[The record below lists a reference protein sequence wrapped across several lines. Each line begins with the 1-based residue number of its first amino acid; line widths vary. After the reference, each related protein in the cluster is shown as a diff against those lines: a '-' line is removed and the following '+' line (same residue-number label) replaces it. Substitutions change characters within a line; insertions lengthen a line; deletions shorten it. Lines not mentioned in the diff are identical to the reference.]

1 MSRPPGILLVAAGVF
16 AAVAAGA
23 LVAGL
28 TIAGGALLSIA
39 GVLAVAAFFYA
50 VGLSEERD
58 RHRRPHG

>member
-1 MSRPPGILLVAAGVF
+1 MTRPPAILLAGAAVF
-16 AAVAAGA
+16 AAVAAAA
-23 LVAGL
+23 LATGL

-58 RHRRPHG
+58 RRRHPHG